1 MTGRSRF
8 QRVVIAHARRYPQWR
23 PQDIYK
29 LAHQA
34 AMGSGHAVIDREQAR
49 ALLVEEL
56 ASLGAA
62 PPGTEDEAL
71 IDPISED
78 GGIVRVHL
86 RPLLAA
92 HLPVEPLLEAFV
104 RTSQE
109 FPGSIEKLMEYL
121 QEALWLKG
129 DDVLPFSVRQITG
142 TFHDRARAG
151 FPAVHHSE
159 EYRNAYH
166 PAYRVTALAF
176 LPPEWTGE
184 NG

>member
-1 MTGRSRF
+1 MPHSFPLTRRNLLQCATLTTALPALSAPATTPH
-8 QRVVIAHARRYPQWR
+8 RVT
-23 PQDIYK
+23 
-29 LAHQA
+29 
-34 AMGSGHAVIDREQAR
+34 
-49 ALLVEEL
+49 
-56 ASLGAA
+56 SLRC
-62 PPGTEDEAL
+62 EAL

-109 FPGSIEKLMEYL
+109 FPGSIEKLREYL
-121 QEALWLKG
+121 QEALRLKG

-142 TFHDRARAG
+142 TFHDRERAG